1 MKGKN
6 KSTHNIFK
14 TYNFYTLSNI
24 FLVICAWTWIGCVGC
39 CLVGYSAPGG
49 EGDTD
54 EDEEEVGHRQVE
66 DQDHDVCAGG
76 LGRRVRDLSPDL
88 VDQGQAGAERHPR
101 RHDQHEHHLEA
112 EVDHGLGGERGG
124 P

>member
-1 MKGKN
+1 MTGELG
-6 KSTHNIFK
+6 SQAR
-14 TYNFYTLSNI
+14 L
-24 FLVICAWTWIGCVGC
+24 CVMGR
-39 CLVGYSAPGG
+39 LLPVR
-49 EGDTD
+49 T
-54 EDEEEVGHRQVE
+54 HRQVE

-88 VDQGQAGAERHPR
+88 VDQGQAGAERHPGCN
-101 RHDQHEHHLEA
+101 DQHEHHLEA